1 MDVTTPAPGD
11 LADHLAALRRGWL
24 VLACAALLG
33 LIAAGVV
40 TTLLPHRYR
49 ATTAVLVLPTG
60 AQDVNATGGRTK
72 ESINLDT
79 EAQLVKST
87 AVAERARTLLHV
99 TTPPAQ
105 LAEAVDVSV
114 PPNSTVLQIA
124 YSATD
129 PAAARV
135 GSHAFATAYLANRA
149 DSAQAATNATVRAL
163 REQANRVNAELR
175 STTGK
180 LADAEPNS
188 SAHALL
194 DAQRRNLT
202 GQLGTLGNRIND
214 ATTTAASAGR
224 IITDAATPTRPTS
237 PSVPVDLAAGL
248 LVGLLAGA
256 AAALAAARFG
266 RRVRTAANLT
276 RRTGVPVLADVPTG
290 PAADRCFGR
299 LRNEL
304 SAGDGGPAVL
314 AVVGAGGTGAAV
326 ASRLAA
332 AFARAGQDTVLVA
345 AAGAGFPAVPDRPGL
360 SDVLAGTV
368 GLPTALHPVDGRP
381 GLAVLPADGTGGALP
396 IPAVGAVLDRL
407 REQRT
412 TVLLATPDA
421 ADGPE
426 TQALAALADAAIL
439 AVPRRTA
446 RYAAVRDAAEQL
458 HRVGTTLLGA
468 VLTAPG
474 TAGDD
479 STGTG
484 AAEPNGTRSDSAGTH
499 RAPDEVEVAEDG
511 AAATPVG
518 SSARA

>member
-180 LADAEPNS
+180 LANAEPNS

-276 RRTGVPVLADVPTG
+276 RRTGVPVLADLPTG
-290 PAADRCFGR
+290 PAADRSFGR

-345 AAGAGFPAVPDRPGL
+345 AAGGGLPAVPDRPGL
-360 SDVLAGTV
+360 TDVLAGTV

-381 GLAVLPADGTGGALP
+381 GLAVLPADGTTGALP

-446 RYAAVRDAAEQL
+446 RYAVVRDAAEQL

-474 TAGDD
+474 DTAADD

-484 AAEPNGTRSDSAGTH
+484 AAGSDVERSDSSGTH
-499 RAPDEVEVAEDG
+499 RAPDEVAEDG
-511 AAATPVG
+511 AEAAPVG

>member
-24 VLACAALLG
+24 VVACAALLG

-40 TTLLPHRYR
+40 TALLPRRYR

-60 AQDVNATGGRTK
+60 APGVNATGGRTK

-79 EAQLVKST
+79 EAQLVRST
-87 AVAERARTLLHV
+87 AVAARARTLLHV
-99 TTPPAQ
+99 RTPPAR

-129 PAAARV
+129 PAAARA

-149 DSAQAATNATVRAL
+149 GSAQAATNATVRAL
-163 REQANRVNAELR
+163 REQADRVDTELR
-175 STTGK
+175 HTTGK
-180 LADAEPNS
+180 LTHAEPDS

-214 ATTTAASAGR
+214 ATTTAVSAGR

-248 LVGLLAGA
+248 LAGLLAGA
-256 AAALAAARFG
+256 ITVLAAARFG

-276 RRTGVPVLADVPTG
+276 RRTGVPVLADVPTD
-290 PAADRCFGR
+290 PAAARCFGR

-326 ASRLAA
+326 AARLAA
-332 AFARAGQDTVLVA
+332 AFARAGQDTVLIT
-345 AAGAGFPAVPDRPGL
+345 AGDDLPAVPERPGL
-360 SDVLAGTV
+360 ADVLAGTV
-368 GLPTALHPVDGRP
+368 GLPTALHPADGQP
-381 GLAVLPADGTGGALP
+381 GLAVLPAGGPTGALP
-396 IPAVGAVLDRL
+396 SPAVGAVLDRL
-407 REQRT
+407 RDQRT
-412 TVLLATPDA
+412 TVLLAAPDA

-426 TQALAALADAAIL
+426 SQALAALADAAIL
-439 AVPRRTA
+439 AVRRRTA

-468 VLTAPG
+468 VLTAPTG
-474 TAGDD
+474 LDGAEG
-479 STGTG
+479 GTG
-484 AAEPNGTRSDSAGTH
+484 ARRTLAADA
-499 RAPDEVEVAEDG
+499 VEVA
-511 AAATPVG
+511 AAEAEAAPVG

>member
-60 AQDVNATGGRTK
+60 AQDANAAGGRTK

-79 EAQLVKST
+79 EAQLVRST
-87 AVAERARTLLHV
+87 AVAARARTLLHV

-105 LAEAVDVSV
+105 LAGAVDVSV

-129 PAAARV
+129 PAAARA

-180 LADAEPNS
+180 LANAEPNS
-188 SAHALL
+188 STHALL

-214 ATTTAASAGR
+214 ATTRATSAGR
-224 IITDAATPTRPTS
+224 IITDAAAPTRPTS
-237 PSVPVDLAAGL
+237 PSVPVNLAAGL
-248 LVGLLAGA
+248 LVGLFAGA
-256 AAALAAARFG
+256 VAALAAARFG
-266 RRVRTAANLT
+266 RRVATAADLT
-276 RRTGVPVLADVPTG
+276 RRTGVPVLSDVPAG
-290 PAADRCFGR
+290 PAAARCLGR

-314 AVVGAGGTGAAV
+314 AVVGAGGSGAAV
-326 ASRLAA
+326 AARLAA
-332 AFARAGQDTVLVA
+332 AFARAGQDTVLIA
-345 AAGAGFPAVPDRPGL
+345 AAGDGCPPVPDRPGL
-360 SDVLAGTV
+360 TDVLAGTI
-368 GLPTALHPVDGRP
+368 GLPTALHPADGEP
-381 GLAVLPADGTGGALP
+381 GLAVLPAGSPTGALP

-407 REQRT
+407 RDQRT

-426 TQALAALADAAIL
+426 AQALAALADAAIL

-468 VLTAPG
+468 VLTAP
-474 TAGDD
+474 
-479 STGTG
+479 TGIDTETG
-484 AAEPNGTRSDSAGTH
+484 AH
-499 RAPDEVEVAEDG
+499 RAPAANEVEG
-511 AAATPVG
+511 AADEPEGAPVG
-518 SSARA
+518 ASARA